1 VTDSGAVPHPF
12 VCYAGIALSFL
23 VAWALYQTK
32 ILDPHAHF
40 YAPIGLLI
48 AFYTIH
54 AMATDK
60 QVYLKRRF
68 RQVIPKALC
77 KYVFLGL
84 VLWGVQAFYAAHP
97 LYREATVNTR
107 RFFADFC
114 RLFIVLGFPYFI
126 LAEKYRYSVDNAMG
140 DPYLRAVS
148 LLRAL
153 WKRRFALVRR
163 RLLQRPYKRIYL
175 TAIIRIHYVP
185 IMVEQVYLGIAR
197 LSGNIP
203 GFEMHWSLSSILA
216 CLTALAWLI
225 DSNNAA
231 VGYFWESW
239 FTKTRMRE
247 VDPYPLHWLVVL
259 MCYVPFIVFAVQFI
273 PFPSLPD
280 NSAPL
285 LHDPGWNRAID
296 IALIVFLTLYML
308 SGSALSFSTS
318 NLSYKKIQTKG
329 LYGIVRHPA
338 TAFKLAFFG
347 LSFFRFRAAFTVT
360 GALCY
365 AAWTTVYI
373 LRVLA
378 EEQFLR
384 RFPDYR
390 QYMKNT
396 RYRLIP
402 KVF

>member
-1 VTDSGAVPHPF
+1 MAHPL
-12 VCYAGIALSFL
+12 VCYAGITLSFL
-23 VAWALYQTK
+23 AAWVLYRMK
-32 ILDPHAHF
+32 VLDSRAHF
-40 YAPIGLLI
+40 YAPIALLI

-54 AMATDK
+54 AMATDT
-60 QVYLKRRF
+60 QVYLKRQF
-68 RQVIPKALC
+68 RQAIPKALC
-77 KYVFLGL
+77 KYLFWSLIV
-84 VLWGVQAFYAAHP
+84 WGVLKFYGAHP

-107 RFFADFC
+107 RFFADFFQ
-114 RLFIVLGFPYFI
+114 LFLVLGFPYFI
-126 LAEKYRYSVDNAMG
+126 LAEKYRYSIDNALG
-140 DPYLRAVS
+140 DPYLRVVS
-148 LLRAL
+148 LIKAL
-153 WKRRFALVRR
+153 WRRRFSVARS
-163 RLLQRPYKRIYL
+163 RLLRRPYRRIYL
-175 TAIIRIHYVP
+175 MALIRIHYVP

-197 LSGNIP
+197 LSGNVP
-203 GFEMHWSLSSILA
+203 GFEMHWSLPSILM

-239 FTKTRMRE
+239 FTKTRMRD

-259 MCYVPFIVFAVQFI
+259 ACYVPFIVFAVQFI

-285 LHDPGWNRAID
+285 LSHHGLNT
-296 IALIVFLTLYML
+296 ALDVVLLVFLWLYML

-329 LYGIVRHPA
+329 LYGVIRHPA

-347 LSFFRFRAAFTVT
+347 LSFFRFQAAWTAT

-365 AAWTTVYI
+365 AAWSTIYI
-373 LRVLA
+373 LRILA

-384 RFPDYR
+384 QFPDYR
-390 QYMKNT
+390 EYMKKT

-402 KVF
+402 RIF